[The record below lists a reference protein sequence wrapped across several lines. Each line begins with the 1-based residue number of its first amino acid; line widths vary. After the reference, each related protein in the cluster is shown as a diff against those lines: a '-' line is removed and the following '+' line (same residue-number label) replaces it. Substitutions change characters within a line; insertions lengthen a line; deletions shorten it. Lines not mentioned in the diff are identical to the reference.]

1 MNVVIIFALFFLVIV
16 VFSLLNITPF
26 FTLVA
31 YDALSMSDA
40 SALGS
45 LVAGFGSL
53 VAIVGLYFSISQQ
66 NRILKLQG
74 NELAEAKKQSTYS
87 ELAHLMAVLNYDY
100 IDSAL
105 KRLDA
110 RADDLW
116 LRFLEN
122 TTCSLTIKPDEYAKG
137 DLYLYGSVV
146 CALEENV
153 RKLVDGDLVFS
164 HGRVRVENFIGLHAQ
179 LFGMLETINSI
190 WHLTKR
196 ISEIYTDIG
205 RQSDFRAWAQSHQIY
220 IDEGLV
226 DKIFESA
233 ECLEKWFV
241 GSEMDF
247 DVEKNSFAA
256 VFAGERPFTGVRHD
270 IP

>member
-1 MNVVIIFALFFLVIV
+1 M
-16 VFSLLNITPF
+16 
-26 FTLVA
+26 A
-31 YDALSMSDA
+31 YDALSMSDV

-66 NRILKLQG
+66 NRILKLQS

-87 ELAHLMAVLNYDY
+87 ELAHLMTVLNYDY
-100 IDSAL
+100 IDGAL

-116 LRFLEN
+116 LLFLED
-122 TTCSLTIKPDEYAKG
+122 TTCSLAIKPNEYVKG
-137 DLYLYGSVV
+137 DLYLFSSVV
-146 CALEENV
+146 NAFEENV
-153 RKLVDGDLVFS
+153 RKLVCGDLDFS
-164 HGRVRVENFIGLHAQ
+164 SDRVRGENFIILHSQ

-196 ISEIYTDIG
+196 IAEVYTDIG
-205 RQSDFRAWAQSHQIY
+205 RQSDFRAWAQSYQIY

-241 GSEMDF
+241 DSKIDF
-247 DVEKNSFAA
+247 DVEKSSFAA
-256 VFAGERPFTGVRHD
+256 AFTGERPFTGVRHD